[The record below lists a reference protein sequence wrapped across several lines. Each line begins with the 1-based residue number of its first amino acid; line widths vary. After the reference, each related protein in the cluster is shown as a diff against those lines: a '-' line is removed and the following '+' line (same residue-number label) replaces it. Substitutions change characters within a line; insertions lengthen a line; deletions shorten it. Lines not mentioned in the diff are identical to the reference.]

1 MIAFQFLWVKRLK
14 KLWRLSHLERGLLL
28 QAILLLPLFHLA
40 LRLLGY
46 ARLRGALAS
55 MTPICAGSR
64 PLSSTQRVRRVKQIT
79 RIVTIASQRG
89 LYKAT
94 CLRRSLLTWWLL
106 RGEGIA
112 SDICLG
118 VRTPG
123 GILEAHAWVE
133 YEGIVLNDRPDVRQK
148 FQVLQDTL
156 PSTSV
161 GL

>member
-1 MIAFQFLWVKRLK
+1 M
-14 KLWRLSHLERGLLL
+14 
-28 QAILLLPLFHLA
+28 LLLPLLHLA

-46 ARLRGALAS
+46 ARLHGALGW
-55 MTPICAGSR
+55 MMPIRAGSR
-64 PLSSTQRVRRVKQIT
+64 PLSAKQKATRVQQIT

-106 RGEGIA
+106 RREGIA

-118 VRTPG
+118 VRTHG
-123 GILEAHAWVE
+123 GVLEAHAWVE
-133 YEGIVLNDRPDVRQK
+133 YESLVLNDRPDVRQN
-148 FQVLQDTL
+148 FQVLQDSL